1 MPVGDRRHTTR
12 GHTDTFHVPDAK
24 SLWGIPVP
32 HEPRPTALIMGLYT
46 YRVFDTALPGNS
58 HI

>member
-12 GHTDTFHVPDAK
+12 GHTDTFRVLDAK
-24 SLWGIPVP
+24 SLLGIPLP

-46 YRVFDTALPGNS
+46 YRVFDTALLCNS